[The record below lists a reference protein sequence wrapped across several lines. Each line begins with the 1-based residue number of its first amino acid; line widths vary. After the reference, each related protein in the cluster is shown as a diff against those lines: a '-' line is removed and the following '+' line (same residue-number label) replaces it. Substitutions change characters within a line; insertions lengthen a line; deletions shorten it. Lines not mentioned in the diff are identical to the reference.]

1 MTDKLRLRF
10 EKTGRAVYISHL
22 DLMATMQRAFSR
34 AELPLKYSEGF
45 NPHPL
50 ISILLPLSVG
60 TASVCELMDFRLREE
75 PDAETLRTIPAR
87 LTAVL
92 PEGIRV
98 TEAYPSE
105 RKSAQLKWLD
115 VRGTLEYDS
124 GAPAL
129 NALRDF
135 FAQPELIIEK
145 KTKRG
150 FGQADIRPAIQRIAF
165 LPATGQAAGDDTE
178 PGRTASV
185 ESAVILTARISAQ
198 EPTLNPDHLIQALR
212 QLQPQHAPDFAEF
225 TRLETYDAAGAVYR

>member
-1 MTDKLRLRF
+1 MDKLRLRF

-34 AELPLKYSEGF
+34 AGLELKYSEGF

-60 TASVCELMDFRLREE
+60 TASVCELMDFRLKE
-75 PDAETLRTIPAR
+75 DIDLRTLPAR

-98 TEAYPSE
+98 TEVYPAE
-105 RKSAQLKWLD
+105 QKSARLKWLD
-115 VRGTLEYDS
+115 VTGRLEYDHF
-124 GAPAL
+124 APAPEEL
-129 NALRDF
+129 QAF
-135 FAQPELIIEK
+135 FSREELVIEK

-150 FGQADIRPAIQRIAF
+150 LGQSDIRPAIDRIAF
-165 LPATGQAAGDDTE
+165 
-178 PGRTASV
+178 
-185 ESAVILTARISAQ
+185 SADGADRILSARISAQ

-212 QLQPQHAPDFAEF
+212 QLQPELGPDFAEF
-225 TRLETYDAAGAVYR
+225 MRLETYDAEHNIFR